1 MTPKPKN
8 PKTLTKKIRI
18 LSLDGG
24 GIRGIITCV
33 ILKYIEEQLQ
43 KLDHPT
49 AKIGDYFDLVAGT
62 STGGILASVLLFP
75 DNNNKAK
82 YSVET
87 ALDLYAK
94 HGETIFNVS
103 FWQHIINPFGLFSEK
118 ISQHGLEKQL
128 NEVFGNLQL
137 KNFIKPSL
145 ITSYDIFHRKAKF
158 FTSHEA
164 HSSLEDFYVKDVCR
178 ATSAAPTYF
187 EPAKIKSLYG
197 QEFTLIDGGVYANN
211 PALCAYAEARKIEF
225 SKALND
231 ASKKDFPKISDMI
244 IVSVGTGEV
253 LKPYTFRQF
262 ENAGKVKWIQ
272 PLIDI
277 LLSANVETTDYHLR
291 KMYETL
297 GPRNA
302 KNYHRLMPS
311 LKNASPEMDD
321 VSSKNIYEL
330 IQAGLAYVDQHRNEL
345 NAIAQKLIK
354 HA

>member
-1 MTPKPKN
+1 M
-8 PKTLTKKIRI
+8 TKKIRI

-43 KLDHPT
+43 KLDNPT
-49 AKIGDYFDLVAGT
+49 AKIGDYFDLIAGT

-75 DNNNKAK
+75 DNNKKAK

-94 HGETIFNVS
+94 RGETIFNVT
-103 FWQHIINPFGLFSEK
+103 FWQHIINPFGLFNEK
-118 ISQHGLEKQL
+118 ISQKALEKQL
-128 NEVFGNLQL
+128 DEVFKNLQI
-137 KNFIKPSL
+137 KDFIKPSL
-145 ITSYDIFHRKAKF
+145 ITSYDIFQRRAKF

-164 HSSLEDFYVKDVCR
+164 HSELENFFVKDVCR

-187 EPAKIKSLYG
+187 EPAQIKSLYG

-225 SKALND
+225 SKVLNNPL
-231 ASKKDFPKISDMI
+231 KPDFPSINEMI

-253 LKPYTFRQF
+253 LKPYTYKQF
-262 ENAGKVKWIQ
+262 QNAGKVKWIQ

-277 LLSANVETTDYHLR
+277 LLSANVETTDYHV
-291 KMYETL
+291 K
-297 GPRNA
+297 
-302 KNYHRLMPS
+302 
-311 LKNASPEMDD
+311 
-321 VSSKNIYEL
+321 
-330 IQAGLAYVDQHRNEL
+330 
-345 NAIAQKLIK
+345 
-354 HA
+354 

>member
-1 MTPKPKN
+1 MS
-8 PKTLTKKIRI
+8 KKIRI

-43 KLDHPT
+43 KLDNPT
-49 AKIGDYFDLVAGT
+49 AKIGDYFDLIAGT
-62 STGGILASVLLFP
+62 STGGILASILLFP
-75 DNNNKAK
+75 DNDNRAK

-94 HGETIFNVS
+94 RGETIFNVS

-118 ISQHGLEKQL
+118 ISQRALEKQL
-128 NEVFGNLQL
+128 EEVFGNLEI
-137 KNFIKPSL
+137 KKFIKPSL
-145 ITSYDIFHRKAKF
+145 ITSYDIFHRRAKF

-164 HSSLEDFYVKDVCR
+164 DSDLENFLVKDVCR

-225 SKALND
+225 SKVLNNP
-231 ASKKDFPKISDMI
+231 SKPDFPSISDMI

-277 LLSANVETTDYHLR
+277 LLSANVETTDYHVR

-297 GPRNA
+297 GARNA
-302 KNYHRLMPS
+302 KNYYRLMPS
-311 LKNASPEMDD
+311 LKNASSEMDD
-321 VSSKNIYEL
+321 VSEKNIYEL
-330 IQAGLAYVDQHRNEL
+330 IQAGLAYIDQNRKEL
-345 NAIAQKLIK
+345 NEIAKKLIK
-354 HA
+354 NS

>member
-1 MTPKPKN
+1 MS
-8 PKTLTKKIRI
+8 KKIRI

-43 KLDHPT
+43 KLDNPT
-49 AKIGDYFDLVAGT
+49 AKIGNYFDLIAGT
-62 STGGILASVLLFP
+62 STGGILASILLFP
-75 DNNNKAK
+75 DNDNKAK

-94 HGETIFNVS
+94 RGETIFNVS

-118 ISQHGLEKQL
+118 ISQRALEKQL
-128 NEVFGNLQL
+128 EEVFGNLEI
-137 KNFIKPSL
+137 KKFIKPSL
-145 ITSYDIFHRKAKF
+145 ITSYDIFHRRAKF

-164 HSSLEDFYVKDVCR
+164 DSDLENFLVKDVCR

-225 SKALND
+225 SKILNNP
-231 ASKKDFPKISDMI
+231 SKPDFPTISDMI

-277 LLSANVETTDYHLR
+277 LLSANVETTDYHVR

-297 GPRNA
+297 GARNA
-302 KNYHRLMPS
+302 KNYYRLMPS
-311 LKNASPEMDD
+311 LKNASSEMDD
-321 VSSKNIYEL
+321 VSEKNIYEL
-330 IQAGLAYVDQHRNEL
+330 IQAGLAYIDQNRKEL
-345 NAIAQKLIK
+345 NEIAKKLIK
-354 HA
+354 NS